1 MNAFKLI
8 VEKDIRL
15 ALTQGGSAMWV
26 IMFYLLTVTLFP
38 LAVGPD
44 PEILSRIASG
54 VIWVAVLLAVL
65 LSLDRLFK
73 PDFEDGTLELLALA
87 PIRMELVVI
96 AKVLA
101 HWVTTGLPLSI
112 MAPIMGV
119 LLSMD
124 PNGYPALVVAMML
137 GTAVLSLIGAIGA
150 ALTMGIRRGGFLLS
164 LLVLPFF
171 VPALIFGVMAVDS
184 TISGT
189 MARPNFMILLAL
201 FLVSTALAPLATSAA
216 LKINLE

>member
-1 MNAFKLI
+1 
-8 VEKDIRL
+8 
-15 ALTQGGSAMWV
+15 
-26 IMFYLLTVTLFP
+26 MFYLLTVTLFP

>member
-15 ALTQGGSAMWV
+15 ALTQGGSTMWV
-26 IMFYLLTVTLFP
+26 IMFYLLTITLFP

-150 ALTMGIRRGGFLLS
+150 ALTLGIRRGGFLLS

>member
-1 MNAFKLI
+1 VNAFKLI

-15 ALTQGGSAMWV
+15 ALTQGGSTMWV
-26 IMFYLLTVTLFP
+26 IMFYLLTITLFP

-150 ALTMGIRRGGFLLS
+150 ALTLGIRRGGFLLS